1 MHTKLKIIGCGG
13 HCKVVIDALSLTQ
26 YSLQVS
32 LCDSNKSLLGQE
44 VCGILV
50 DSTMD
55 DLADYVGYAHVSI
68 GNNQVRKNVIDLM
81 NSKANLFT
89 ITHPAAIIAKSASV
103 GVGSFIAAQAILGPD
118 CEVGEGCIINH
129 SAVVDHEVIVGS
141 YSHIA
146 PNSTLGGRVRVGERV
161 LVGAGAVVLPGVTI
175 GDGATIGAGSVV
187 VKDVKENTVVKGV
200 PAV

>member
-26 YSLQVS
+26 HSLQVS
-32 LCDSNKSLLGQE
+32 LCDSNKSLLGQD
-44 VCGILV
+44 VCGVLV

-55 DLADYVGYAHVSI
+55 SLSDYIGYVHVSI
-68 GNNQVRKNVIDLM
+68 GNNQVRKNVADLM

-89 ITHPAAIIAKSASV
+89 ITHPAAIIATSASV

-129 SAVVDHEVIVGS
+129 SAIVDHEVIVGS

-146 PNSTLGGRVRVGERV
+146 PNSTLGGRVKVGERV
-161 LVGAGAVVLPGVTI
+161 LVGAGAVVLPGVII

-187 VKDVKENTVVKGV
+187 VKDVKKNTVVKGV